1 MHNADNTIIITNT
14 SLEKT
19 EAEPQP
25 SYNNHKMS
33 SSPPNAAAAGKV
45 VINPYTKK
53 PMTIVNPYQKQNS
66 HPNSNNRSNN
76 NTSTVSAGPPP
87 AKRLKTPE
95 DGYDNTDSTTSRLTE
110 DEEQAL
116 LLANELSDI
125 PFEFQN
131 DVTNTMQKHFAHSSF
146 RPGQLTV
153 LHSLLVESKDACV
166 FWATGAGKSL
176 VYQLPPLHLQNQV
189 AIVVSPLISLMQ
201 DQCAKLN
208 GRGGGIDIATYLG
221 SSQGDPQAEER
232 ALNGE
237 FRLVYVT
244 PEKLTSDGFS
254 DKLAHMHQ
262 FVSKIC
268 LIAIDES
275 HCVSEWGHDV
285 RFILVHCRATSF
297 IFFVSNSFQPVLPHW
312 NQVPS
317 HISSNR
323 ANREIS

>member
-1 MHNADNTIIITNT
+1 M
-14 SLEKT
+14 
-19 EAEPQP
+19 
-25 SYNNHKMS
+25 

-45 VINPYTKK
+45 VFNPYTKK
-53 PMTIVNPYQKQNS
+53 TTTTVNPSQKQNS
-66 HPNSNNRSNN
+66 HPNSSIGNN
-76 NTSTVSAGPPP
+76 NTSTASTGPPP

-95 DGYDNTDSTTSRLTE
+95 DDFDNTDSTTSRLTE

-116 LLANELSDI
+116 LLANELSEI

-153 LHSLLVESKDACV
+153 LHSLLAESKDACV

-176 VYQLPPLHLQNQV
+176 VYQLPPLHLNQV

-208 GRGGGIDIATYLG
+208 GRGGSIDIATYLG
-221 SSQGDPQAEER
+221 SSQSDPQAEER
-232 ALNGE
+232 AMNGE
-237 FRLVYVT
+237 YRLVYVT

-254 DKLAHMHQ
+254 DKLANMHQ
-262 FVSKIC
+262 CVSKIC

-285 RFILVHCRATSF
+285 CIILLNILTCHNNFLIRC
-297 IFFVSNSFQPVLPHW
+297 
-312 NQVPS
+312 
-317 HISSNR
+317 
-323 ANREIS
+323 

>member
-1 MHNADNTIIITNT
+1 M
-14 SLEKT
+14 
-19 EAEPQP
+19 
-25 SYNNHKMS
+25 
-33 SSPPNAAAAGKV
+33 SSPPNDATAAAGKV
-45 VINPYTKK
+45 LVNPYTKK
-53 PMTIVNPYQKQNS
+53 TMTIVNPCQKQNS
-66 HPNSNNRSNN
+66 HPNSNNSDNDRS
-76 NTSTVSAGPPP
+76 SAIAGPPP

-95 DGYDNTDSTTSRLTE
+95 DEYDNIDSTTNPLTE

-208 GRGGGIDIATYLG
+208 GRGFGRDIATYLG
-221 SSQGDPQAEER
+221 SSQVDPQAEER
-232 ALNGE
+232 ALNG
-237 FRLVYVT
+237 LVYVT

-285 RFILVHCRATSF
+285 RFILVH
-297 IFFVSNSFQPVLPHW
+297 
-312 NQVPS
+312 
-317 HISSNR
+317 
-323 ANREIS
+323 